1 MNHSDEIKAKLDV
14 VGIIGEYINLKAA
27 GANFR
32 ALCPFHN
39 EKTPSFM
46 VSPEKQ
52 IWHCFGCGKGGDLI
66 SFVMEIEGLDFIEAL
81 KLLAPRAGVV
91 LDTKDFSSSS
101 KKNKLLQ
108 ILDLSSKYYNFILKS
123 KEKKNEKIEEIRSY
137 LKNRGLDEEAINRWN
152 IGYSLDDYEDLIN
165 FLKKKG
171 FSEEDIFLSG
181 MSYKRK
187 QGGYFNRFRDR
198 IMFPINDSNGK
209 TIAFTARINP
219 NSKDDKSMG
228 KYINSPQS
236 EVYDKSRVLF
246 ALDKAKMAIRE
257 KDHIVLV
264 EGQMDAI
271 SSHEA
276 GIENVCAVSGTSLT
290 IPQLNLIKRYTKN
303 IVLAF
308 DQDLGGETATDRGIS
323 EALKMGFSLKIA
335 VLEEGKDPDD
345 IIRKD
350 LDNFKKLLSE
360 AKNIIDYYLDRELTD
375 IDVNNISEKNKA
387 VSKILKVLN
396 NMNNKIEQG
405 FWIKKL
411 SEKSNISE
419 MFVREELDKLSGSDY
434 KQEKE
439 KPSVFQVKQESRE
452 DKLMENLLSLLLKF
466 NDNSEYVFNN
476 LSPDI
481 LFGAYKKFYN
491 SLLIYY
497 NKEGDIDYNKLS
509 LYFSDQSEKEEVEC
523 LNKLSLKADFNWSE
537 ENFSKEKSRGEVVKT
552 VLELKRNALK
562 ESIKNENNRLVQA
575 EKEGD
580 NKLVKDILENLKN
593 LNEELREII

>member
-14 VGIIGEYINLKAA
+14 ADIIGEYINLKAA

-81 KLLAPRAGVV
+81 KVLAPRAGVV
-91 LDTKDFSSSS
+91 LETKDFSSSS

-123 KEKKNEKIEEIRSY
+123 REKKNDKIEEIRKY
-137 LKNRGLDEEAINRWN
+137 LSVRGLDEEAISRWN
-152 IGYSLDDYEDLIN
+152 IGYSLDNYEDLIN
-165 FLKKKG
+165 FLKKRG
-171 FSEEDIFLSG
+171 FKEEDIFLSG
-181 MSYKRK
+181 MSSKRK

-198 IMFPINDSNGK
+198 IMFPINDSSGK
-209 TIAFTARINP
+209 TVAFTARINP

-236 EVYDKSRVLF
+236 EVYDKSRILF
-246 ALDKAKMAIRE
+246 ALDKAKMSIRE
-257 KDHIVLV
+257 KDHVILV

-276 GIENVCAVSGTSLT
+276 GFKNVCAVSGTSLT
-290 IPQLNLIKRYTKN
+290 VPQLNLIKRYTKN

-308 DQDLGGETATDRGIS
+308 DQDLGGETATDRGIN

-335 VLEEGKDPDD
+335 VLKDGKDPDD
-345 IIRKD
+345 IIREDPKVFENV
-350 LDNFKKLLSE
+350 LKE
-360 AKNIIDYYLDRELTD
+360 AKNIIDYYLDRELGGL
-375 IDVNNISEKNKA
+375 DVNDISEKNKA
-387 VSKILKVLN
+387 VAKILKVLN
-396 NMNNKIEQG
+396 MMNNKIEQG

-419 MFVREELDKLSGSDY
+419 LFVREELDELSESN
-434 KQEKE
+434 KKEEEE
-439 KPSVFQVKQESRE
+439 KPASSELKQESRE
-452 DKLMENLLSLLLKF
+452 DRLMESLLSLLLKF
-466 NDNSEYVFNN
+466 SDNSEYVFNN

-481 LFGAYKKFYN
+481 LSGNYKKFYN

-497 NKEGDIDYNKLS
+497 NKEGDIDYKKLS
-509 LYFSDQSEKEEVEC
+509 LLFESEKEEFEL
-523 LNKLSLKADFNWSE
+523 LNRLSLKADFAWSE
-537 ENFSKEKSRGEVVKT
+537 ENFSKDKSREEVVKT
-552 VLELKRNALK
+552 VLELKRNFLK
-562 ESIKNENNRLVQA
+562 ESIKNENSKLA
-575 EKEGD
+575 EAENKGD
-580 NKLVKDILENLKN
+580 DETVKNILENLKN

>member
-14 VGIIGEYINLKAA
+14 VDIIGEYINLKAA

-81 KLLAPRAGVV
+81 KVLAPRAGVV
-91 LDTKDFSSSS
+91 LETKDFSSSS

-123 KEKKNEKIEEIRSY
+123 REKKNDKIEEIRKY
-137 LKNRGLDEEAINRWN
+137 LSDRGLGEEAINRWS
-152 IGYSLDDYEDLIN
+152 IGYSLDNYEDLIN
-165 FLKKKG
+165 FLKKRG
-171 FSEEDIFLSG
+171 FKEEDIFLSG
-181 MSYKRK
+181 MSSKRK

-198 IMFPINDSNGK
+198 IMFPINDSSGK
-209 TIAFTARINP
+209 TVAFTARINP

-246 ALDKAKMAIRE
+246 ALDKAKRAIRE

-276 GIENVCAVSGTSLT
+276 GFKNVCAVSGTSLT
-290 IPQLNLIKRYTKN
+290 VPQLNLIKRYTKN

-335 VLEEGKDPDD
+335 VLKDGKDPDD
-345 IIRKD
+345 IIREDPRVFEKV
-350 LDNFKKLLSE
+350 LKE
-360 AKNIIDYYLDRELTD
+360 AKNIIDYYLDRELGGL
-375 IDVNNISEKNKA
+375 DVNDISEKNKA
-387 VSKILKVLN
+387 VAKILKVLN
-396 NMNNKIEQG
+396 MMNNKIEQG

-419 MFVREELDKLSGSDY
+419 LFVREELDELS
-434 KQEKE
+434 EKNKKE
-439 KPSVFQVKQESRE
+439 EEGKPTSSELKQESRE
-452 DKLMENLLSLLLKF
+452 DRLMESLLSLLLKF
-466 NDNSEYVFNN
+466 SDNSEYVFNN

-481 LFGAYKKFYN
+481 LSGNYKKFYN

-497 NKEGDIDYNKLS
+497 NKEGDVDYKKLS
-509 LYFSDQSEKEEVEC
+509 LLFESEKEEPEL
-523 LNKLSLKADFNWSE
+523 LNRLSLKADFAWSE
-537 ENFSKEKSRGEVVKT
+537 ENFSKDKSREEVVKT
-552 VLELKRNALK
+552 VLELKRNFLK
-562 ESIKNENNRLVQA
+562 ESIKNENSKLAEAENKGDDQA
-575 EKEGD
+575 
-580 NKLVKDILENLKN
+580 VKNILENLKN